1 MTPAQEEYTKLETIL
16 AKHRAHPQPPP
27 LDACVGSAFLAGN
40 VTSDVAEQGGGDAGD
55 AKADD
60 VQSARNT
67 ADGTSAQ
74 LQDAPPASVD
84 DAAPTSAP
92 VAETQVSIEE
102 QEDKAETPGVLDGEE
117 ETRTPAMP
125 QCIKC
130 QLHVDLVA
138 NKYVIMNMCRA
149 ASSDE
154 AAELKVKCNLC
165 NAKESQLRRIYGA
178 WPPKSFLAL
187 ATGETGSFWR
197 DCGEKGVEAAVMV
210 HLVQK
215 RLNEEMQRY
224 GGGYAPI
231 GVLEKLG
238 YEPDVVKAN
247 CTDTWTDPE
256 QLWLGLQY
264 RVKQLTISSEERL
277 VREEQ
282 LMDSLRDELAKKKRA
297 GGGKKKGGATEE
309 EEKSQSEDEASDDAM
324 LAKERTPEEIKQ
336 EDAAKKLAA
345 KARIAAERLAEK
357 KRQKEADIAEKAG
370 VKEEQKRRKIETDQ
384 FKKNKVDGQKVM
396 AVLKPCIAQMEK
408 EKMTVGF
415 GSIDNCMREPVEKRL
430 AELKSVV
437 AEILVASVEVN
448 PAMPPWTVAKAK
460 DMGKKSVTMA
470 KSAASFI
477 DA

>member
-1 MTPAQEEYTKLETIL
+1 MTPALEEYSKLDTIM
-16 AKHRAHPQPPP
+16 AKLRAHPPPPP
-27 LDACVGSAFLAGN
+27 LEVSVGSAFLAGN
-40 VTSDVAEQGGGDAGD
+40 LTSDVAEQGGGDAGD

-60 VQSARNT
+60 VQSDRNT
-67 ADGTSAQ
+67 ADGTCAQ
-74 LQDAPPASVD
+74 LQDASPASVV
-84 DAAPTSAP
+84 DATPASAP
-92 VAETQVSIEE
+92 AIAIVPAVAETQVSIEE
-102 QEDKAETPGVLDGEE
+102 QEDKAET
-117 ETRTPAMP
+117 RTPATP

-130 QLHVDLVA
+130 QLHVDLA
-138 NKYVIMNMCRA
+138 GNKYVIMNMCRA

-154 AAELKVKCNLC
+154 AAELKVKCHLC
-165 NAKESQLRRIYGA
+165 NARESQLRRIYGS

-187 ATGETGSFWR
+187 ATGETGEFWR
-197 DCGEKGVEAAVMV
+197 DCAEKGVETAVMV
-210 HLVQK
+210 HLVRK
-215 RLNEEMQRY
+215 RLNEDMQRY

-264 RVKQLTISSEERL
+264 RVKQLTISSEERM

-357 KRQKEADIAEKAG
+357 KLQKEADIAEKAG

-384 FKKNKVDGQKVM
+384 FKKNKADGQKVM
-396 AVLKPCIAQMEK
+396 AVLKPCIALIEK
-408 EKMTVGF
+408 ERATAGF
-415 GSIDNCMREPVEKRL
+415 ASIENCIKEPVEKRL

-437 AEILVASVEVN
+437 AETTVASLELSC
-448 PAMPPWTVAKAK
+448 ATPPWTVAKAK
-460 DMGKKSVTMA
+460 DIGKTSVTMA

>member
-1 MTPAQEEYTKLETIL
+1 M
-16 AKHRAHPQPPP
+16 
-27 LDACVGSAFLAGN
+27 
-40 VTSDVAEQGGGDAGD
+40 
-55 AKADD
+55 
-60 VQSARNT
+60 
-67 ADGTSAQ
+67 
-74 LQDAPPASVD
+74 
-84 DAAPTSAP
+84 
-92 VAETQVSIEE
+92 
-102 QEDKAETPGVLDGEE
+102 EE
-117 ETRTPAMP
+117 EKRSSA
-125 QCIKC
+125 CIKC
-130 QLHVDLVA
+130 EQDVDLVDDT
-138 NKYVIMNMCRA
+138 YVIMNTSS
-149 ASSDE
+149 ASNGE
-154 AAELKVKCNLC
+154 AAEVRVKCSSC
-165 NAKESQLRRIYGA
+165 NAKESQLRRRFGA
-178 WPPKSFLAL
+178 WPPKAFLAMGT
-187 ATGETGSFWR
+187 ADTAAFWR
-197 DCGEKGVEAAVMV
+197 DCGEKGIETAVKI
-210 HLVQK
+210 HLVRK
-215 RLNEEMQRY
+215 RLNEDLQKY
-224 GGGYAPI
+224 GGGYAPE

-238 YEPDVVKAN
+238 YQMDVVKAN

-256 QLWLGLQY
+256 QPWLGVQY
-264 RVKQLTISSEERL
+264 RLKQLTISSEERL
-277 VREEQ
+277 VRGEQ

-297 GGGKKKGGATEE
+297 TGGKKKGGTTEE
-309 EEKSQSEDEASDDAM
+309 EEKSQSEDEPS
-324 LAKERTPEEIKQ
+324 EEETKQ
-336 EDAAKKLAA
+336 ENAAKKLEATKLA

-370 VKEEQKRRKIETDQ
+370 VKEEQKRRKIEADQ

>member
-1 MTPAQEEYTKLETIL
+1 M

-27 LDACVGSAFLAGN
+27 LDACVGSAVLAGN

-60 VQSARNT
+60 VQSAPNT

-74 LQDAPPASVD
+74 LQDAAPASVH
-84 DAAPTSAP
+84 DASAP
-92 VAETQVSIEE
+92 VDETQVSIEE
-102 QEDKAETPGVLDGEE
+102 QEDKAET
-117 ETRTPAMP
+117 RTPATP

-130 QLHVDLVA
+130 QQHVDLA
-138 NKYVIMNMCRA
+138 GNQYVIMNMCRA
-149 ASSDE
+149 ASSDGV
-154 AAELKVKCNLC
+154 AEVKVKCHFC
-165 NAKESQLRRIYGA
+165 NAKESQLRRTYGS

-187 ATGETGSFWR
+187 DSGETGAFWR
-197 DCGEKGVEAAVMV
+197 DCIHKGVDAAVRI
-210 HLVQK
+210 HLVRR
-215 RLNEEMQRY
+215 RLNEDMQRY
-224 GGGYAPI
+224 GGGYTPI

-238 YEPDVVKAN
+238 YEPEVVKAN

-256 QLWLGLQY
+256 QPWLGLQY
-264 RVKQLTISSEERL
+264 RVKQLTLTSEERL

-297 GGGKKKGGATEE
+297 GGGKKKVGTTEE
-309 EEKSQSEDEASDDAM
+309 EEKSQSEDESSDDAM
-324 LAKERTPEEIKQ
+324 IGKERTPEEIKQ
-336 EDAAKKLAA
+336 EDAANKLAA

-370 VKEEQKRRKIETDQ
+370 VKEEQKRRKIEADQ

-396 AVLKPCIAQMEK
+396 AVLTPCIAQMEK

-415 GSIDNCMREPVEKRL
+415 VSIDNIIREPVEKRL
-430 AELKSVV
+430 AELKSIV

-448 PAMPPWTVAKAK
+448 TATPPWTVAKAK